1 MVKKTSKYHI
11 FSGALLVLSLLLISC
26 QSMIAFAEEN
36 KQASDLPGELR
47 VDDPPET
54 EMVVDNSSPGIKISR
69 TWLEGKIFLTVYT
82 VKSDGPAWVVFCADE
97 DGIPGAILEYVWVG
111 SGTNSI
117 SRTEVLE
124 EMSSKQIHVMLH
136 HDLARIA
143 VFEFPGPDGR
153 VLVENEMALKTDDPP
168 ETKVVVNAYLPGIE
182 MRRTWLESRSFL
194 TVYTVRS
201 DRPAWVVFRAD
212 EDGLP
217 GAILHYSF
225 VGSGIH
231 TIARVEDAATIR
243 SEKIHVMLH
252 EDFGRLSVFE
262 FPGPDG
268 PLYVDNK
275 IVDLLCCGPY

>member
-124 EMSSKQIHVMLH
+124 EMSS
-136 HDLARIA
+136 
-143 VFEFPGPDGR
+143 
-153 VLVENEMALKTDDPP
+153 
-168 ETKVVVNAYLPGIE
+168 
-182 MRRTWLESRSFL
+182 
-194 TVYTVRS
+194 
-201 DRPAWVVFRAD
+201 
-212 EDGLP
+212 
-217 GAILHYSF
+217 
-225 VGSGIH
+225 
-231 TIARVEDAATIR
+231 
-243 SEKIHVMLH
+243 
-252 EDFGRLSVFE
+252 
-262 FPGPDG
+262 
-268 PLYVDNK
+268 
-275 IVDLLCCGPY
+275 